1 MTPAAL
7 HLPDGRRGQMMAAAI
22 TMLILVLTWLAI
34 VSPLVGWY
42 QARDAALAQKQ
53 ALAAHMQAVEQQL
66 PGLRRAVAHLGADD
80 GTARMLLAGA
90 SDAIAGANLQS
101 ALQGLAAQAGTSL
114 DSIGMQPATSLHALR
129 LITAQVTLT
138 ARWTMLVAF
147 LRGVETAQ
155 PRMIVDSISLN
166 TASIPGSGQP
176 STLQATLSVTG
187 FRAEGRP

>member
-1 MTPAAL
+1 MTAAAL
-7 HLPDGRRGQMMAAAI
+7 NLPEGRRGQMMAVAL
-22 TMLILVLTWLAI
+22 TVLLVVLAWLAI
-34 VSPLVGWY
+34 VSPLIGWY
-42 QARDAALAQKQ
+42 QARDETLAEKR
-53 ALAAHMQAVEQQL
+53 ALAAHMQAVEREL

-80 GTARMLLAGA
+80 GAGRMLLAGE

-129 LITAQVTLT
+129 LVTAQVTLT
-138 ARWTMLVAF
+138 ARWAVLIAF
-147 LRGVETAQ
+147 LSAVETAQ

-166 TASIPGSGQP
+166 TASIAGSGQP

>member
-1 MTPAAL
+1 VL
-7 HLPDGRRGQMMAAAI
+7 LV
-22 TMLILVLTWLAI
+22 VLTWLAI

-66 PGLRRAVAHLGADD
+66 PGLRRAVVHLGADD
-80 GTARMLLAGA
+80 GTARMLLSGA

-101 ALQGLAAQAGTSL
+101 ALQALAAQAGTSL
-114 DSIGMQPATSLHALR
+114 DSIGMQPATSLQALR

-147 LRGVETAQ
+147 LRAVETAQ

>member
-1 MTPAAL
+1 MTAAAL
-7 HLPDGRRGQMMAAAI
+7 HLPDGRRGQMMAVAV
-22 TMLILVLTWLAI
+22 TVLLVVLTWLAI

-66 PGLRRAVAHLGADD
+66 PGLRRAVVHLGADD
-80 GTARMLLAGA
+80 GTARMLLSGA

-101 ALQGLAAQAGTSL
+101 ALQALAAQAGTSL
-114 DSIGMQPATSLHALR
+114 DSIGMQPATSLQALR

-147 LRGVETAQ
+147 LRAVETAQ

-166 TASIPGSGQP
+166 PASISGSGQP

>member
-1 MTPAAL
+1 MTTATL
-7 HLPDGRRGQMMAAAI
+7 HLPDGRRGQVVALGVTAGLAL
-22 TMLILVLTWLAI
+22 LIWLAV
-34 VSPLVGWY
+34 VSPLIGWY
-42 QARDAALAQKQ
+42 QARDSALAQKRT
-53 ALAAHMQAVEQQL
+53 LAAHMQAVEQQL
-66 PGLRRAVAHLGADD
+66 PGLRRAVAQLGADD

-101 ALQGLAAQAGTSL
+101 ALQALAAQAGTSL
-114 DSIGMQPATSLHALR
+114 DSIGMQPAKSLHALR
-129 LITAQVTLT
+129 LVTAQVTLT
-138 ARWTMLVAF
+138 ARWTMLIAF
-147 LRGVETAQ
+147 LRAVETAQ

>member
-1 MTPAAL
+1 MSTAL
-7 HLPDGRRGQMMAAAI
+7 HLPDGRRGQMMALAVTVGSAL
-22 TMLILVLTWLAI
+22 LIWLAI
-34 VSPLVGWY
+34 LSPLIGWY
-42 QARDAALAQKQ
+42 QARNAALAQKQ
-53 ALAAHMQAVEQQL
+53 ALAVHMQMMEQQL

-80 GTARMLLAGA
+80 GTAVMLLPGR

-101 ALQGLAAQAGTSL
+101 GLQALAAQAGTSL
-114 DSIGMQPATSLHALR
+114 DSIGMQPATSRQALR

-138 ARWTMLVAF
+138 ARWTTLIGF
-147 LRGVETAQ
+147 LRAVETAQ

>member
-1 MTPAAL
+1 MTSATL
-7 HLPDGRRGQMMAAAI
+7 HLPDGRRGQVVALGVTAGLAL
-22 TMLILVLTWLAI
+22 LIWLAV
-34 VSPLVGWY
+34 VSPLIGWY
-42 QARDAALAQKQ
+42 QARDSALAQKRT
-53 ALAAHMQAVEQQL
+53 LAAHMQAVERQL
-66 PGLRRAVAHLGADD
+66 PGLRRAVAQLGADD

-101 ALQGLAAQAGTSL
+101 ALQALAAQAGTSL
-114 DSIGMQPATSLHALR
+114 DSIGMQPAKSLHALR
-129 LITAQVTLT
+129 LVTAQVTLT

-147 LRGVETAQ
+147 LRAVETAQ

>member
-1 MTPAAL
+1 MTAAAL
-7 HLPDGRRGQMMAAAI
+7 HLPDGRRGQMMAVAV
-22 TMLILVLTWLAI
+22 TVLLVVLTWLAI

-66 PGLRRAVAHLGADD
+66 PGLRRAVVHLGADD
-80 GTARMLLAGA
+80 GTARMLLSGA

-101 ALQGLAAQAGTSL
+101 ALQALAAQAGTSL
-114 DSIGMQPATSLHALR
+114 DSIGMQPATSLQALR

-147 LRGVETAQ
+147 LRAVEIAQ

>member
-1 MTPAAL
+1 MTSATL
-7 HLPDGRRGQMMAAAI
+7 HLPDGRRGQVVALGVTAGLAL
-22 TMLILVLTWLAI
+22 LIWLAV
-34 VSPLVGWY
+34 VSPLIGWY
-42 QARDAALAQKQ
+42 QARDSALAQKRT
-53 ALAAHMQAVEQQL
+53 LAAHMQAVEQQL
-66 PGLRRAVAHLGADD
+66 PGLRRAVAQLGADD

-101 ALQGLAAQAGTSL
+101 ALQALAAQAGTSL
-114 DSIGMQPATSLHALR
+114 DSIGMQPAKSLHALR
-129 LITAQVTLT
+129 LVTAQVTLT

-147 LRGVETAQ
+147 LRAVETAQ